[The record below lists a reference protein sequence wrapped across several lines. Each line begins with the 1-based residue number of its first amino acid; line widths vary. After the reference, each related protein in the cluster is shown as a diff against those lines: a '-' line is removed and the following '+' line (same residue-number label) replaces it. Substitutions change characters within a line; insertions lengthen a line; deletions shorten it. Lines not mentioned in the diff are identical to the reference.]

1 MKLSSQTKKRLP
13 MQIMIVLGVALLTYH
28 SAADWFATRNH
39 NAELSGYVD
48 AVEQMPKAN
57 RDAELALARSYN
69 EKMPQGPLRDPYA
82 YDVNPEQEDAAFT
95 DYTRLLEAAPSG
107 VMGRLSYPSAGINL
121 PIYHGTA
128 DSVLSRGVGHLYGS
142 SLPIGGEGTHSVLT
156 SHSGLVNAKLFSEL
170 PAKTRVGDIFT
181 VTVLGETS
189 RYQVDQILTVLPDQS
204 DALRIVPGEDYVTL
218 ITCTPI
224 GVNSHRLLVRG
235 TRIANLPEQEDQRQ
249 EVAGDGVTPGFP
261 WWIVWLVG
269 GVGLSV
275 IVFLPLPR
283 RDRIDE
289 ATAPGREQTDDVE
302 ALSSEETSE
311 LVR

>member
-1 MKLSSQTKKRLP
+1 MKLSSQAKKRLP

-107 VMGRLSYPSAGINL
+107 VMGRLSYPAAGINL

-128 DSVLSRGVGHLYGS
+128 DSVLRSRRRTLVWFLLADRWRRHPLGAHLSFGA
-142 SLPIGGEGTHSVLT
+142 GEC
-156 SHSGLVNAKLFSEL
+156 E
-170 PAKTRVGDIFT
+170 
-181 VTVLGETS
+181 TVLGATC
-189 RYQVDQILTVLPDQS
+189 
-204 DALRIVPGEDYVTL
+204 ED
-218 ITCTPI
+218 
-224 GVNSHRLLVRG
+224 
-235 TRIANLPEQEDQRQ
+235 
-249 EVAGDGVTPGFP
+249 
-261 WWIVWLVG
+261 
-269 GVGLSV
+269 
-275 IVFLPLPR
+275 PR
-283 RDRIDE
+283 R
-289 ATAPGREQTDDVE
+289 
-302 ALSSEETSE
+302 
-311 LVR
+311 

>member
-13 MQIMIVLGVALLTYH
+13 MQLMIVLGMTLLTYH
-28 SAADWFATRNH
+28 SAADWFATGNH

-48 AVEQMPKAN
+48 AVDQMPKEN

-69 EKMPQGPLRDPYA
+69 EKMPRGPLRDPYA
-82 YDVNPEQEDAAFT
+82 YDVSPEQEDAAFT

-107 VMGRLSYPSAGINL
+107 VMGHLSYPAAGISL

-128 DSVLSRGVGHLYGS
+128 DSVLARGVGHLYGS

-156 SHSGLVNAKLFSEL
+156 SHSGLVNAKLFTEL
-170 PAKTRVGDIFT
+170 PAKARTGDIFT

-204 DALRIVPGEDYVTL
+204 DTLRIVPGEDYVTL
-218 ITCTPI
+218 ITCTPV
-224 GVNSHRLLVRG
+224 GVNSHRLFVRG
-235 TRIANLPEQEDQRQ
+235 TRIADLPEQESGRQ
-249 EVAGDGVTPGFP
+249 EIAGDGITVGFP
-261 WWIVWLVG
+261 WWIVWLIG

-275 IVFLPLPR
+275 IVFLPVPKR
-283 RDRIDE
+283 
-289 ATAPGREQTDDVE
+289 GRTDDAAASDQELKNNAE
-302 ALSSEETSE
+302 ALPPGKTAE
-311 LVR
+311 LAH

>member
-1 MKLSSQTKKRLP
+1 MKLSSQAKKRLP

-107 VMGRLSYPSAGINL
+107 VMGRLSYPAAGINL

-128 DSVLSRGVGHLYGS
+128 DSVLARGVGHLYGS

-170 PAKTRVGDIFT
+170 PAKTRAGDIFT
-181 VTVLGETS
+181 ITVLGETS

-218 ITCTPI
+218 ITCTPV

-235 TRIANLPEQEDQRQ
+235 TRIADLPEQESGRQ
-249 EVAGDGVTPGFP
+249 EIAGDGITVGFP
-261 WWIVWLVG
+261 WWIVWLIG

-275 IVFLPLPR
+275 IVFFPVPKR
-283 RDRIDE
+283 
-289 ATAPGREQTDDVE
+289 GRTDDAAASDQELKNNAE
-302 ALSSEETSE
+302 ALPPGKTAE
-311 LVR
+311 LAQ